1 MSAIKSTIRE
11 EFHPGPDYL
20 DQVAGELADAYL
32 RSKQVSYREGPEEY
46 RASAAELAKL
56 SDKYARGKA
65 VRTMVLETGQ
75 SIRALKRTRAVEVA
89 DQDLVLHDH
98 KYGPGYDEQLAV
110 VIAARER
117 YEVVV
122 KAIADGY
129 V

>member
-20 DQVAGELADAYL
+20 DQVAGELSDAYL

-46 RASAAELAKL
+46 RVSAAELAQL

-65 VRTMVLETGQ
+65 VRAMVLETGQ
-75 SIRALKRTRAVEVA
+75 SIRSIKQTLAVEVA
-89 DQDLVLHDH
+89 DQFLILRDH
-98 KYGPGYDEQLAV
+98 KYGPGYDEQIAV
-110 VIAARER
+110 VSAARER